1 MQPNDSVEGR
11 SAVVAPLGASRPE
24 ARVSEELEAVEWL
37 LGQVRNGNPLPVV
50 DAEAVVHA
58 LYLDMRTEGR
68 TLVRLRP
75 LHEMSHYGAVHALN
89 VAQLAMALAE
99 QIDFERE
106 AVLSVGLAGLLHDIG
121 MVFVPVEL
129 IAKAEQLDTRERELI
144 RKHPIEGARII
155 VKADASLA
163 LPAVVAYE
171 HHLRPDGSGYPA
183 LSYPRTPHRI
193 SRLVQVCD
201 TYHAVRTPRPFR
213 EAWPSDV
220 IFSFLQQRAGSDFD
234 PEMAT
239 RLIALI
245 AMNER

>member
-1 MQPNDSVEGR
+1 MEPNDSVEGR
-11 SAVVAPLGASRPE
+11 SAVVAPLSAARPE
-24 ARVSEELEAVEWL
+24 AKASEELEAVAWL
-37 LGQVRNGNPLPVV
+37 LDEVKSGNPLPVV

-58 LYLDMRTEGR
+58 LYMDMRSSGR
-68 TLVRLRP
+68 SVLRLRP

-89 VAQLAMALAE
+89 VALLAMALAE

-129 IAKAEQLDTRERELI
+129 IAKAEQLDTGERELI
-144 RKHPIEGARII
+144 RRHPVEGARII

-163 LPAVVAYE
+163 LAAVVAYE
-171 HHLRPDGSGYPA
+171 HHLRPDGSGYP
-183 LSYPRTPHRI
+183 LLTYPRSPHRI

-213 EAWPSDV
+213 EAWPNDV

-245 AMNER
+245 AMTER